1 MIDRIKTIIMSQYV
15 STLSEYK
22 LNYLRDFEDRNKH
35 LSVEPERLYNAVQKS
50 LSALRE
56 PITKEEFVSY
66 FNGSHWVEINFPKE
80 NELKEEN
87 KIIVSTAKVSLP
99 AEDQIKV
106 DTIPKETHVQ
116 VRNSNNLQEF
126 TNAEIALNS
135 GYKKFAA
142 QNYRG
147 AAKEFQKSIDAGYEK
162 ALCLEFMGRIEL
174 ATLNY
179 TKAKSYFDKAIAL
192 NPYNCQ
198 TYSLRGMTK
207 EAQGDLEGYIRD
219 LEKAKQVYAL
229 DHPQAKEHSEEMD
242 RLSLQQSGRTFLE
255 TCNTIILAQST
266 LITANA
272 SIEKTDRQL
281 RELGINDDE
290 FEVLN
295 TFFDDNY
302 ENKRE
307 QLSNV
312 YIAYK
317 GAHQNN
323 FVSWSTFK
331 AYFSKFYIE
340 QELKQFKDI
349 IVDDYYVEGSPKVL
363 DKTGNDSTKKMIPKK
378 EDIYDNEESIMKH
391 KTSYQ
396 KFKIIFPYYWIS
408 ILSTGVYMMGI
419 RAAKDDW
426 FSEEHLIFIPFGFLI
441 FWALYILP
449 AIISFFAF
457 IFFKNF
463 PFRLY
468 KALVILQV
476 ISCWISALIN
486 TA

>member
-1 MIDRIKTIIMSQYV
+1 MSQYV
-15 STLSEYK
+15 STLSDYK

-35 LSVEPERLYNAVQKS
+35 LSIEPERLYNAVQKS

-56 PITKEEFVSY
+56 PITKLEFISY
-66 FNGSHWVEINFPKE
+66 FNGSHWMEVNLPNEHEIN
-80 NELKEEN
+80 NEN
-87 KIIVSTAKVSLP
+87 KSPSLHTTKISP
-99 AEDQIKV
+99 PTEEDVKLG
-106 DTIPKETHVQ
+106 TSPKETHNQ
-116 VRNSNNLQEF
+116 VSNSNKTQEF
-126 TNAEIALNS
+126 TNEESALVA
-135 GYKKFAA
+135 GYEKFVA
-142 QNYRG
+142 QRYRE
-147 AAKEFQKSIDAGYEK
+147 AAKEFKKCIDAGYEK

-242 RLSLQQSGRTFLE
+242 RLSKQESGRTFIE
-255 TCNTIILAQST
+255 TCDSIIMAQST
-266 LITANA
+266 LITAYA

-281 RELGINDDE
+281 KELGINDDE

-302 ENKRE
+302 ENKGE

-317 GAHQNN
+317 GAHKNN

-340 QELKQFKDI
+340 QELKQFKEI
-349 IVDDYYVEGSPKVL
+349 IVDDYIEEK
-363 DKTGNDSTKKMIPKK
+363 GNDIDVVKS
-378 EDIYDNEESIMKH
+378 EEIEKSD
-391 KTSYQ
+391 TDSRTGYQ
-396 KFKIIFPYYWIS
+396 KFKDRFPYFITGLIVWNFYFFIGVDYHPERFILNMGNFILFTYAAPSFIS
-408 ILSTGVYMMGI
+408 LVIGKLLYMDFP
-419 RAAKDDW
+419 AKLYKTLVIVMITLIGLLC
-426 FSEEHLIFIPFGFLI
+426 FSEAQYYQE
-441 FWALYILP
+441 
-449 AIISFFAF
+449 
-457 IFFKNF
+457 
-463 PFRLY
+463 RLQSKERY
-468 KALVILQV
+468 KTFQAQE
-476 ISCWISALIN
+476 AK
-486 TA
+486 